1 MVLLI
6 GEVLKKTFSYHLYS
20 KIPCH
25 LVLLL
30 KTVLCMPVLSSG
42 CFFFSLSVRTLSL
55 ETPWTL
61 HLRRALRNLPSFF
74 PFHAFQSFLVLH
86 FPKGEL
92 KNHLSLWNLAVPAF
106 VLFCCLL
113 TSVLLQDAEYRC
125 SVRWGKRSLRF
136 LNCTPWKQ
144 SNKLWKFIT
153 ISLNVRTY
161 KCSCSIVVLS
171 TSYNICNIIFCKQF
185 CVWSCKTGNLQY
197 EILHGVQ
204 IWK

>member
-6 GEVLKKTFSYHLYS
+6 GKVLKKTFLIISTLRFPVIWSCCWKLSYACLI
-20 KIPCH
+20 KFR
-25 LVLLL
+25 
-30 KTVLCMPVLSSG
+30 
-42 CFFFSLSVRTLSL
+42 FFFFPLSVRTLSL

-92 KNHLSLWNLAVPAF
+92 KNHLSFWNMVVPAF
-106 VLFCCLL
+106 VLFCCLV

-125 SVRWGKRSLRF
+125 SVGWGKRRLRF
-136 LNCTPWKQ
+136 LKLTFWRQ

-161 KCSCSIVVLS
+161 KCSCSIAALS
-171 TSYNICNIIFCKQF
+171 SSCTICNVTFCKQF
-185 CVWSCKTGNLQY
+185 YVWSCRTGNLQY
-197 EILHGVQ
+197 EILYGVQ
-204 IWK
+204 IWN